1 MSMLVPAALLL
12 VAAIALA
19 VLALWNPLP
28 RDVRHR
34 LEAATKDMAVHT
46 PPAGGRKTSSRRAAD
61 LLERLFALGLH
72 RRWGVT
78 VRLVTLLLLGLV
90 AGSATW
96 LVAHNLLGWPI
107 WLTALLAAVAFWFAP
122 NRVARSEQEKAERAF
137 LDQFPDAIDMIV
149 RVLRAGLPVNVAIR
163 TVAREAASPINAIFA
178 ALAEQLEIG
187 MAFDDALG
195 ISSKRIGVAD
205 YRFFAAAIALQRT
218 TGGNLTATLEILAD
232 IIRKRHTVRL
242 KVRSAT
248 AEERISSYVLATM
261 PFLIFGALLIVSP
274 SYLAPLIQ
282 DPRGNLILIA
292 AIVMLLSGFL
302 TLRNMMRSAVR
313 M

>member
-1 MSMLVPAALLL
+1 MSMLVPAALLF
-12 VAAIALA
+12 VASIALA
-19 VLALWNPLP
+19 ILALWNPLP
-28 RDVRHR
+28 RDVSHR
-34 LEAATKDMAVHT
+34 LDMAMRDMTQYT
-46 PPAGGRKTSSRRAAD
+46 PPAARPKTPARRARD
-61 LLERLFALGLH
+61 LLQRFFSLGLQ
-72 RRWGVT
+72 RRWGVA
-78 VRLVTLLLLGLV
+78 VRTVTLLLLGLV

-96 LVAHNLLGWPI
+96 LIAHNLLGWPI
-107 WLTALLAAVAFWFAP
+107 WLTVMLAAVAFWFAP

-163 TVAREAASPINAIFA
+163 TVGREAAAPINAIFA
-178 ALAEQLEIG
+178 AVAEQLEIG
-187 MAFDDALG
+187 VAFDDALG
-195 ISSKRIGVAD
+195 ISSKRIGVPD

-218 TGGNLTATLEILAD
+218 TGGNLTTTLEILAD
-232 IIRKRHTVRL
+232 IIRQRHTVRL

-282 DPRGNLILIA
+282 DPRGNIILIA
-292 AIVMLLSGFL
+292 AIVMLLAGFL